1 LFSGARWILN
11 EFESNSEKLFSNLEL
26 VDKTPKKEEV
36 TAIDRRKAFALLS
49 VVALVAMMTTV
60 VLTYAADNGGESSNG
75 FAEWIN
81 GRMRLGRCGWR
92 GGWGRFGSIEISEEF
107 EQAAIDIAK
116 GDSDVQETLLA
127 QGYSITGVRPVIKA
141 KVEADGEVTTKA
153 TSAIVM
159 LENEDATSRASV
171 WVDLDAQSV
180 TKIVI
185 LTRTVIEKT

>member
-1 LFSGARWILN
+1 M
-11 EFESNSEKLFSNLEL
+11 
-26 VDKTPKKEEV
+26 
-36 TAIDRRKAFALLS
+36 TAIDRRKALTSLS
-49 VVALVAMMTTV
+49 VVALIAIMSTV
-60 VLTYAADNGGESSNG
+60 VLTYAADNGEESSNG
-75 FAEWIN
+75 FPEWIN

-92 GGWGRFGSIEISEEF
+92 GGWGRFGSIEVSEEF
-107 EQAAIDIAK
+107 EQAAVGIAE
-116 GDSDVQETLLA
+116 GDLDVQETLLA

-141 KVEADGEVTTKA
+141 KVEADGEVVTKA
-153 TSAIVM
+153 TSVIVM